1 MQKKGLLLINWG
13 TLLIIC
19 INLRS
24 KKKMS
29 DKDRREVRSELKL
42 NALGHSYNDMYFFI
56 IPFLLPLFR
65 EEFGIN
71 YIQSGLILT
80 IHIALR
86 SIFSLVFGHFG
97 DKYEKRVIIAS
108 GFIFSSIF
116 LGSLVWINNIHIIAT
131 FLFLLAIGVS
141 TFHPLATAMVRE
153 NSKKHQR
160 GRYLSLFS
168 AAGTVGTVVTSLLF
182 GFFVQIWGWKM
193 TCLLLSLP
201 GYFLGFAYL
210 KLKKDKKNLK
220 VKTEKKTKRG
230 HVNLFFISMGIRSLG
245 LWAIL
250 SFLPIYATD
259 YLGLKPE
266 ISAWII
272 SIIFIGMFVG
282 SLISSRIIDKNH
294 PLILVL
300 SATIITTFLVL
311 GITFIAQPIFI
322 VLLIGILGI
331 LEGIIFCSQSTWLTF
346 ICPANHQSKI
356 FGISLFVEGLS
367 ATIAPILYGWIAD
380 QFSLIW
386 AYRLAAIPIFISF
399 ILFLILHFL
408 ENKQDKAY
416 EMKCLGHNESPT
428 EVI

>member
-1 MQKKGLLLINWG
+1 
-13 TLLIIC
+13 
-19 INLRS
+19 
-24 KKKMS
+24 MS
-29 DKDRREVRSELKL
+29 DKDRREVKSKLKL

-71 YIQSGLILT
+71 YVQSGLILT
-80 IHIALR
+80 IHVALR
-86 SIFSLVFGHFG
+86 SIFSLVFGYFG

-108 GFIFSSIF
+108 GFICSSIF
-116 LGSLVWINNIHIIAT
+116 LGGLVWMNNIHTIAT

-153 NSKKHQR
+153 NSEKHQR

-168 AAGTVGTVVTSLLF
+168 AAGTAGIIVTSLLF
-182 GFFVQIWGWKM
+182 GFFVQIWGWKT

-210 KLKKDKKNLK
+210 KSKKDKKNLK

-230 HVNLFFISMGIRSLG
+230 HINLFFISMGIRSLG

-294 PLILVL
+294 PLILIW

-311 GITFIAQPIFI
+311 GITFITQPISI
-322 VLLIGILGI
+322 VLLIGTLGI
-331 LEGIIFCSQSTWLTF
+331 VEGIFFPSQTTWLTF
-346 ICPANHQSKI
+346 ICPVNHQSKI
-356 FGISLFVEGLS
+356 FGIGLFVEGLS
-367 ATIAPILYGWIAD
+367 ATIAPTLYGWIAD
-380 QFSLIW
+380 QISLIW
-386 AYRLAAIPIFISF
+386 AYRLAAIPLFISF

-408 ENKQDKAY
+408 ESKHEKAY
-416 EMKCLGHNESPT
+416 KMKLNLSP
-428 EVI
+428 

>member
-1 MQKKGLLLINWG
+1 MP
-13 TLLIIC
+13 
-19 INLRS
+19 
-24 KKKMS
+24 
-29 DKDRREVRSELKL
+29 DKDRREVKSKLKL
-42 NALGHSYNDMYFFI
+42 NAFGHSYNDMYFFI

-71 YIQSGLILT
+71 YVQSGLILT
-80 IHIALR
+80 IHVALR
-86 SIFSLVFGHFG
+86 SIFSLVFGYFG

-108 GFIFSSIF
+108 GFICSSIF
-116 LGSLVWINNIHIIAT
+116 LGSLIWINNIYTIVT

-153 NSKKHQR
+153 NSKLNQR
-160 GRYLSLFS
+160 GRNFSLFT
-168 AAGTVGTVVTSLLF
+168 AAGTAGIIVASLLF
-182 GFFVQIWGWKM
+182 GFLVQTWGWKM

-201 GYFLGFAYL
+201 GYFLGYAYL
-210 KLKKDKKNLK
+210 RSKKDKKNLK
-220 VKTEKKTKRG
+220 VKAEKKIKRG
-230 HVNLFFISMGIRSLG
+230 HINLFFISMGIRSLG

-266 ISAWII
+266 ISAWIV

-294 PLILVL
+294 PLILVW

-311 GITFIAQPIFI
+311 GITFIAQPISI
-322 VLLIGILGI
+322 VLLIGTLGI
-331 LEGIIFCSQSTWLTF
+331 VEGIFFPSQSTWLTF
-346 ICPANHQSKI
+346 ICPVNHQSKI

-367 ATIAPILYGWIAD
+367 ATIAPTIYGWIAD
-380 QFSLIW
+380 KFSLIW
-386 AYRLAAIPIFISF
+386 AYRLAAIPLFISF

-408 ENKQDKAY
+408 ENKHEKAY
-416 EMKCLGHNESPT
+416 KMKLNLSP
-428 EVI
+428 